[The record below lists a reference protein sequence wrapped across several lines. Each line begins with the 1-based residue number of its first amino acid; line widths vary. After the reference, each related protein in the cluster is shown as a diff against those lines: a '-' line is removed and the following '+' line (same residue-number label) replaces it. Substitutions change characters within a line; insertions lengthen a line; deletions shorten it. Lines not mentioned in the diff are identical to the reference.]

1 VVGPA
6 QVTLMPSEAAL
17 ACATWLNS
25 FVVCS
30 RTTETDASFALAEQ
44 NIATIL
50 RRHPR
55 GIGILLLVLHSDRAP
70 DNYAAKMLALL
81 KRFRPQILGA
91 AALIEAS
98 GFAAAAHRAMG
109 TSVISLSGMGRVLGL
124 FTSLEESTTFVANHM
139 FPLEQRAQGA
149 VAFAS
154 AVRKYRDAI
163 HAEMLASRTSANV
176 P

>member
-1 VVGPA
+1 
-6 QVTLMPSEAAL
+6 M

-44 NIATIL
+44 NIASIL

-55 GIGILLLVLHSDRAP
+55 GIGILLVVLHSDRAP

-81 KRFRPQILGA
+81 KRFRPQILSA

-98 GFAAAAHRAMG
+98 GFAAAAQRAVG
-109 TSVISLSGMGRVLGL
+109 TSVISLSGMGRLLGL
-124 FTSLEESTTFVANHM
+124 FTTLEESTAFLANTM
-139 FPLEQRAQGA
+139 FPAEQRAAGGA
-149 VAFAS
+149 AFSA
-154 AVRKYRDAI
+154 AVRTYRDAI
-163 HAEMLASRTSANV
+163 YAEMLAARTSPGA
-176 P
+176 